1 MSFGGVPIIEETNMY
16 RLSLTSLVIAA
27 AALAGCASTEA
38 VTTKGAATATAKE
51 SGEMVTGSRISRT
64 STDRLIKSTVQDKA
78 DEPVRSMGNV
88 VGARGN

>member
-1 MSFGGVPIIEETNMY
+1 MY
-16 RLSLTSLVIAA
+16 RLSLASVLIAA
-27 AALAGCASTEA
+27 AALAGCASTETA
-38 VTTKGAATATAKE
+38 NTKGSATATAKE

-88 VGARGN
+88 VARPGG

>member
-1 MSFGGVPIIEETNMY
+1 MY
-16 RLSLTSLVIAA
+16 RLSLALVLIAA
-27 AALAGCASTEA
+27 AALTGCASTET
-38 VTTKGAATATAKE
+38 VTTKGATTATAKE

-88 VGARGN
+88 VGIKGS